1 MMKKLN
7 LKKGPARIFQCPNC
21 HRIHFEYGSIAL
33 DLELN
38 DFWKFSWLIQ
48 NPKNFRKNTSFY
60 VIPVVHQSVF
70 LKIHESHYPDV
81 RGIVIEAV
89 HLLKTEYLLSSGELL
104 DHSTMDDTYWSAPHT
119 KVLS

>member
-1 MMKKLN
+1 MKKLN
-7 LKKGPARIFQCPNC
+7 LEKGAARLFQCPNC

-38 DFWKFSWLIQ
+38 DFFKFSSLIQ
-48 NPKNFRKNTSFY
+48 NPDNFRKNTSYY

-89 HLLKTEYLLSSGELL
+89 HLLKAEYLLSSGELL
-104 DHSTMDDTYWSAPHT
+104 NHYTMDELYWSARQT